1 MSVYYYMD
9 KRINKSKQKLK
20 EKYIELLFK
29 KEPEEIKVKELCS
42 LSNIN
47 RSTFYERYGY
57 LDALVSEIIEDE
69 IKKISFDD
77 ERCNKFSVGFDQ
89 VSKGDIKKYIG
100 RFYSNKIL
108 VRFCSVENKEFY
120 ISKIITKQI
129 ESALSLLNNILYYE
143 ALFQCVGALT
153 ILIEFLND
161 KKSHQID
168 DVIDIIYKYALI
180 MLKDINKSWLRTI
193 FKFYQ
198 LSIS

>member
-29 KEPEEIKVKELCS
+29 KEPEEIKVKELCA

-77 ERCNKFSVGFDQ
+77 EIRLFV
-89 VSKGDIKKYIG
+89 
-100 RFYSNKIL
+100 L
-108 VRFCSVENKEFY
+108 KE
-120 ISKIITKQI
+120 TNV
-129 ESALSLLNNILYYE
+129 L
-143 ALFQCVGALT
+143 
-153 ILIEFLND
+153 
-161 KKSHQID
+161 
-168 DVIDIIYKYALI
+168 
-180 MLKDINKSWLRTI
+180 
-193 FKFYQ
+193 
-198 LSIS
+198 

>member
-1 MSVYYYMD
+1 M
-9 KRINKSKQKLK
+9 L
-20 EKYIELLFK
+20 
-29 KEPEEIKVKELCS
+29 
-42 LSNIN
+42 
-47 RSTFYERYGY
+47 
-57 LDALVSEIIEDE
+57 
-69 IKKISFDD
+69 
-77 ERCNKFSVGFDQ
+77 FDQ
-89 VSKGDIKKYIG
+89 VSKDDIKKYID

-180 MLKDINKSWLRTI
+180 MLKDINKS
-193 FKFYQ
+193 
-198 LSIS
+198 